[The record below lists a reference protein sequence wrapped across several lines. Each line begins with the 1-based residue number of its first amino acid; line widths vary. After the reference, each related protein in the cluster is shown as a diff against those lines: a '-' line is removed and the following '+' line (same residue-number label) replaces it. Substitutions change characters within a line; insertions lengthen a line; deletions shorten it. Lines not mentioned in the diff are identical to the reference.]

1 MGGKTSTASR
11 NKYNAKAYDRL
22 NLVVPKGQREQ
33 IQAYAKRQGM
43 SLNGYITS
51 LIKADMGDELT
62 PVGIATPGVVK
73 NPEGGLNSAE

>member
-33 IQAYAKRQGM
+33 IQAYAKRHGM

-51 LIKADMGDELT
+51 LIKADMGDELI
-62 PVGIATPGVVK
+62 PVGTSIPGVVK
-73 NPEGGLNSAE
+73 NPEGGSDSAE

>member
-33 IQAYAKRQGM
+33 IQAYAKKHGM
-43 SLNGYITS
+43 SLNGYINN
-51 LIKADMGDELT
+51 LIKVDMGDELIST
-62 PVGIATPGVVK
+62 GTGTRGGVK
-73 NPEGGLNSAE
+73 NPEGDTDSAE